1 MSWKKYTNS
10 NKASK
15 NRILGSK
22 YGFNLLSNDE
32 DERPTNVL
40 NKTTKG
46 IIQIFYGFRYF
57 MNWIVDNPDSLVS
70 RIYNILI
77 GIVALLSVI
86 PLFLIEEN
94 VTNNFLLWIANHN
107 EVFILIF
114 IIDYTLRWFLADF
127 KIKRGWAS
135 FIMYPFTVWA
145 VIDLIGI
152 LPFFLKNQTFRILS
166 TFRLFKIVRIFP
178 KLAEGFSTI
187 IYSIAT
193 KWRIFVVI
201 FITLLFFVVI
211 GGLIIFQIE
220 YGQPDSQINN
230 YGDAVWFVF
239 ITITTIGYGDISPA
253 TSAGR
258 AFTTMFAMIGIA
270 IISIVTAIFAS
281 GFADLDRL
289 ESEMKSEQVFDDQNV
304 LVWHQSNVDLDLSL
318 KLKEEKKQ
326 NPKITE
332 ALHLEEEID
341 INIEE
346 QILFVFENDEDDNVV
361 EKFIK
366 FKK

>member
-1 MSWKKYTNS
+1 MNWKTHLK
-10 NKASK
+10 KDK
-15 NRILGSK
+15 IKREIILGSK
-22 YGFNLLSNDE
+22 YGFNFLSNDE
-32 DERPTNVL
+32 EVEQSSIL

-57 MNWIVDNPDSLVS
+57 LNWIIDNPDSMIS
-70 RIYNILI
+70 RLYNILI
-77 GIVALLSVI
+77 GIIALLSVI
-86 PLFLIEEN
+86 PLFLIEGS
-94 VTNNFLLWIANHN
+94 VTNEFLLWIMNNN

-114 IIDYTLRWFLADF
+114 IVDYGLRWFLADF
-127 KIKRGWAS
+127 KIKRGWKS
-135 FIMYPFTVWA
+135 FIFYPFTIWA
-145 VIDLIGI
+145 IIDLLGI
-152 LPFFLKNQTFRILS
+152 IPFITSIQSLRILA

-178 KLAEGFSTI
+178 KLSEGFGTI

-201 FITLLFFVVI
+201 FITLIFFVVI

-220 YGQPDSQINN
+220 YGAVDSQIES

-239 ITITTIGYGDISPA
+239 VTITTIGYGDITPA

-258 AFTTMFAMIGIA
+258 AFTTLFSMVGIA

-289 ESEMKSEQVFDDQNV
+289 ESEISKEQVFDDDNV
-304 LVWHQSNVDLDLSL
+304 LVWHQSNENLDLSL
-318 KLKEEKKQ
+318 KLKEEKIQKD
-326 NPKITE
+326 KSIST
-332 ALHLEEEID
+332 LRLDEEIESE
-341 INIEE
+341 IENN
-346 QILFVFENDEDDNVV
+346 ILFVFEADENKDIK